1 MFNPIIESCPAQQLS
16 LQSLDLDESIDSD
29 DPEGLL
35 KPLLPFLLMV
45 EDLQGAKN
53 LHGSRDGTKRQVHS
67 QKSAG
72 FFGSI
77 W

>member
-1 MFNPIIESCPAQQLS
+1 MLNPIIESCAAQLLS
-16 LQSLDLDESIDSD
+16 LKSLDLDESIDSD

-35 KPLLPFLLMV
+35 EPLLPFSLMV

-53 LHGSRDGTKRQVHS
+53 VHGSRDGTKRQVHS

-72 FFGSI
+72 FLGSI